1 LSGKALFLIAILLLN
16 GCSAGPPHPKAL
28 PLPSGGDAVA
38 VLEESAELAHALP
51 VYGTVKVVVVP
62 GEGID
67 AESFE
72 LVKGPLTNEI
82 SACLRST
89 TPLVV
94 VAAPAY
100 ADLELKVVVNALEYV
115 GFVRRVTGLALF
127 TQAVLGTD
135 LELND
140 VYNQKN
146 LWKLRT
152 YSVSRL
158 GEGFIAAST
167 PTQILGLCHE
177 FSFQLKKGY

>member
-1 LSGKALFLIAILLLN
+1 MSGKVILFIVLLLLG
-16 GCSAGPPHPKAL
+16 GCTTGPPHPKAL

-38 VLEESAELAHALP
+38 ILEESAELAHALP
-51 VYGTVKVVVVP
+51 VYGTVKVVVVA
-62 GEGID
+62 GEGVD
-67 AESFE
+67 VESFE
-72 LVKGPLTNEI
+72 LAKGPLANEI
-82 SACLRST
+82 AACLRSN

-94 VAAPAY
+94 VAATDY

-127 TQAVLGTD
+127 KQAILGTD
-135 LELND
+135 LELMD
-140 VYNQKN
+140 VYYQQSI
-146 LWKLRT
+146 WKLRT

-167 PTQILGLCHE
+167 TTQILGLCHE